1 MAELSDVLMMKAL
14 EDDNNHDT
22 WGSAGFLWV
31 ILIFLFF
38 LAFNGGGLFGN
49 RGFGNGAAVVANDLS
64 QVERDVLTG
73 LQSAGFPDAVLL
85 LRHQDNHHRAESAD
99 SRLDPVPVSG

>member
-49 RGFGNGAAVVANDLS
+49 RGRC
-64 QVERDVLTG
+64 E
-73 LQSAGFPDAVLL
+73 
-85 LRHQDNHHRAESAD
+85 
-99 SRLDPVPVSG
+99 

>member
-14 EDDNNHDT
+14 EDDNGHDT

-38 LAFNGGGLFGN
+38 LAFSGGGL
-49 RGFGNGAAVVANDLS
+49 V
-64 QVERDVLTG
+64 
-73 LQSAGFPDAVLL
+73 
-85 LRHQDNHHRAESAD
+85 
-99 SRLDPVPVSG
+99 SRVCLNVTRLA

>member
-14 EDDNNHDT
+14 EDDNGHDT

-38 LAFNGGGLFGN
+38 LAF
-49 RGFGNGAAVVANDLS
+49 
-64 QVERDVLTG
+64 
-73 LQSAGFPDAVLL
+73 
-85 LRHQDNHHRAESAD
+85 
-99 SRLDPVPVSG
+99 SG

>member
-1 MAELSDVLMMKAL
+1 MAELGDVLMMKAL
-14 EDDNNHDT
+14 EDDNGHDT

-49 RGFGNGAAVVANDLS
+49 RGCC
-64 QVERDVLTG
+64 E
-73 LQSAGFPDAVLL
+73 
-85 LRHQDNHHRAESAD
+85 
-99 SRLDPVPVSG
+99 